1 MARASLVTLLL
12 PPIHLQGRQVVAIA
26 NDITFQSGAFGPLE
40 DAVFR
45 AATELALEHHLPV
58 VYLAAN
64 SGIEGVIPTGV
75 EGITIYR
82 CI

>member
-1 MARASLVTLLL
+1 M
-12 PPIHLQGRQVVAIA
+12 VAIA

-45 AATELALEHHLPV
+45 AATELALEQHLPV

-64 SGIEGVIPTGV
+64 SGVEGVTPTGIEGNTLFH
-75 EGITIYR
+75 
-82 CI
+82 CILASLYFDCLLSLRK